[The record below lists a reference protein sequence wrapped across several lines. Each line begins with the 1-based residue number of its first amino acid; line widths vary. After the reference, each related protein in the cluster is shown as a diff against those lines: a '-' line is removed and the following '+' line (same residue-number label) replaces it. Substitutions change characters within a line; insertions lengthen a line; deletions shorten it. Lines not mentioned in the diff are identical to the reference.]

1 MATRPNTPTVRIQR
15 QYGGPAQVDLTRRK
29 LVQGAAAASALAAV
43 GIFVG
48 DRQPVQAQGAV
59 KLSFWTEFSGDP
71 ERSTIEKLIDQF
83 QQANPS
89 ITIEHRPIENE
100 QFFTVLRTGF
110 TSGNPPD
117 IFQHEGHNNVFQFS
131 DLGEVEAIDEFWAAN
146 KSRFLPG
153 TEASVFKGGH
163 YYGVP
168 YGINTDTQIYYN
180 QKVLADNGID
190 PASLKAWTDYLAA
203 FDKLKTA
210 GITPIAFGNKFG
222 WCGSQWF
229 YAFLVRQVGVDPVL
243 DVCARANGVKWT
255 DPGFVAA
262 AKFYTDI
269 NDKGYFS
276 AGKASDDYPA
286 ATALFF
292 AGRAG
297 FFQTG
302 SWFLS
307 DAEASAPPDFKF
319 GLSTFPMVANG
330 EGAPKQVVMQAL
342 NGISIS
348 KAGAKDPA
356 KRDAAL
362 KFLDFLTQVPQAQTW
377 VKDTNSMSAVKG
389 AVTTETASPMLQQ
402 IVSEQVDGNTGSF
415 PFLEHILPKEVGEDA
430 IWMGSVGVLTGQLTA
445 ESWMANVEAEA
456 AKQKPVYQR

>member
-1 MATRPNTPTVRIQR
+1 V
-15 QYGGPAQVDLTRRK
+15 
-29 LVQGAAAASALAAV
+29 LAAV
-43 GIFVG
+43 GIFGG
-48 DRQPVQAQGAV
+48 DRQPVQAQGNV
-59 KLSFWTEFSGDP
+59 KLSFWSEFSGDP
-71 ERSTIEKLIDQF
+71 DRSTIQKLIDQF

-131 DLGEVEAIDEFWAAN
+131 DLGEVEAIDDFWTAN
-146 KSRFLPG
+146 KARFLPG
-153 TEASVFKGGH
+153 TEASVFKAGH

-168 YGINTDTQIYYN
+168 FGIHTDTQIYHN
-180 QKVLADNGID
+180 QKLLADHGID
-190 PASLKAWTDYLAA
+190 PASLKTWDDYLAA
-203 FDKLKTA
+203 FDTLKSA

-229 YAFLVRQVGVDPVL
+229 YGFLVRQVGVDPVL
-243 DVCARANGVKWT
+243 NACARAGGVKWT
-255 DPGFVAA
+255 DPRFVQA
-262 AKFYTDI
+262 AKHYTDI
-269 NDKGYFS
+269 NSKGYFS
-276 AGKASDDYPA
+276 TGKASDDYPVSS
-286 ATALFF
+286 ALFF

-307 DAEASAPPDFKF
+307 DAAAGAPPDFKL
-319 GLSTFPMVANG
+319 GLNTFPMITGG
-330 EGAPKQVVMQAL
+330 EGTPKQVVMQAI

-356 KRDAAL
+356 KRAAAL
-362 KFLDFLTQVPQAQTW
+362 KFLDFLTQVPQAQVW
-377 VKDTNSMSAVKG
+377 VKDTNSMSAVAG
-389 AVTTETASPMLQQ
+389 AVTPETASPLLQQ
-402 IVSEQVDGNTGSF
+402 IITEQVEGNTGSF

-445 ESWMANVEAEA
+445 ESWMASVEAEA
-456 AKQKPVYQR
+456 AKHPPVYQR